1 MSKGNVE
8 DRDASHTVE
17 SPYCGKHP
25 IWVIRDNL
33 AVSNLGRDSQQLRLR
48 LFGGTHLSFFGGT
61 CLSGPPCTVR

>member
-33 AVSNLGRDSQQLRLR
+33 AVSNLGRDSQQLRVSEGHVYR
-48 LFGGTHLSFFGGT
+48 ARG
-61 CLSGPPCTVR
+61 SGMDNPT